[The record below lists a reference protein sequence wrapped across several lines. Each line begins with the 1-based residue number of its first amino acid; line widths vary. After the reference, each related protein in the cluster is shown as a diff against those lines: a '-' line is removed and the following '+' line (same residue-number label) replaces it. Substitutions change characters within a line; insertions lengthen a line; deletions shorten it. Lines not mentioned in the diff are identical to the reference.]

1 MLPPDRAVSPRR
13 AWLLAWL
20 GGPLIGIANGS
31 LRELAYKDRV
41 GELTAHQISTAGALG
56 LFAGY
61 FELLARRWP
70 LPSTRQAL
78 EVGTAWLALTVAF
91 EFGFGRYVAHTAWR
105 ELLADYDLRKG
116 RLWPLVLAWITLG
129 PALVRARSVRAYE
142 QRRASHE
149 SPSSSRITPESSS
162 RPRPLADPSS

>member
-1 MLPPDRAVSPRR
+1 MAARLARRPADRDRKRIAARAHLQGPRR
-13 AWLLAWL
+13 
-20 GGPLIGIANGS
+20 
-31 LRELAYKDRV
+31 
-41 GELTAHQISTAGALG
+41 ELTAHQLSTAAGAIG

-91 EFGFGRYVAHTAWR
+91 EFGFGHYVAHTSWR
-105 ELLADYDLRKG
+105 ELLADYNLRKG

-129 PALVRARSVRAYE
+129 PALVRARSVRASGVDRLSG
-142 QRRASHE
+142 RRHG
-149 SPSSSRITPESSS
+149 R
-162 RPRPLADPSS
+162 RPRQAL